1 MLWSLGLVAIL
12 ADLSFRQ
19 WGGDFDLASDITDE
33 EKLNRTTGVNAEI
46 LRIYLINN
54 TLIDHDNTRTTS
66 LSKGTTLKFYE
77 NPTTH
82 YTESEIIFTSPLPED
97 YESKPSG
104 RDISGVPGGDANIR
118 GERDDRKILKNGK
131 ETQVLLL
138 LKVCGDLKNLLLQN

>member
-33 EKLNRTTGVNAEI
+33 EKLNRTT
-46 LRIYLINN
+46 
-54 TLIDHDNTRTTS
+54 
-66 LSKGTTLKFYE
+66 
-77 NPTTH
+77 
-82 YTESEIIFTSPLPED
+82 D

-118 GERDDRKILKNGK
+118 GERDEPKDT
-131 ETQVLLL
+131 EEWQ
-138 LKVCGDLKNLLLQN
+138 GDAGPAVVESVWGPKKQTPPELTE